1 MQGERKSFVD
11 NRGGNTM
18 AEAIKSAADYYSHR
32 LELSIATGYFDL
44 AGFSAIADVLMQAPA
59 VRILLGT
66 EPDPPRRTRVPLPGE
81 PAEAQRLREL
91 NAATESSLQVDRNLL
106 PFDPETR
113 ERISSLC
120 AFLARP
126 GVEVR
131 RFRRGFLH
139 GKAFVFGD
147 EAGALAGSANFT
159 GHGLTQ
165 NLELDLGQYGPDQ
178 VREVRRWFDDLWSE
192 AEPYD
197 LRALYTAR
205 EEEYDPYTIYLRMLL
220 ELYGP
225 EVEAEIADRPDTPGA
240 IPLASFQRLGTQRA
254 LRILGQYGGVLMA
267 DGVGL
272 GKTYMAGDLIRHYVR
287 ELGQRAVIIAP
298 AGLRDTVWS
307 QFVAQ
312 QALSAEILS
321 FQELATDRQV
331 GDPPEEGEVDHR
343 QARMALEA
351 SSYRLVVVDEA
362 HAFRSPDTTYYHAL
376 RRLMAAGGVER
387 HLVLLTATPVNN
399 SLWDLYWQLLLFA
412 RHDAAFQRLGIPHL
426 REFFKQALTLD
437 LEEEAPMALFPLLDA
452 VAVRRTRHHIQ
463 RFYPGETL
471 QTSHGPVPIR
481 FPEPVVQRV
490 DYEADAFGPGFFPH
504 VVAAISGLTMARYWP
519 DQYRRAPVANP
530 SQEVLAGLLQSQL
543 LKRFESSLGAYRA
556 TLATLVASHQ
566 RFLELLNQ
574 GWVATGEGSQEWLRG
589 DLDDSQLAALLEETD
604 PNGLEPAA
612 EYSLADLRSAVE
624 QDLATLHHLREE
636 AEQIRPEND
645 PKLRA
650 LVKLLA
656 EIGVASDRDERKVVV
671 FSAYA
676 DTIRYCAAHLK
687 ALEKPAIAN
696 PAQAAAQASFTPYRG
711 RWTWLVGRSSTGE
724 ETPESRQQTV
734 WHFVPQSSE
743 APPGTEDRYDL
754 VLSTDVL
761 AEGQNLQQCGHVVN
775 LDLPWNPM
783 RLVQRNGRVDRIG
796 SPHATVVLS
805 CFFPA
810 ADLDALLGLEERL
823 RHKIAHANA
832 AVGTDSP
839 VLPGLAVIARDFGAV
854 RQEIENLARG
864 DAGVVDRAEAQLDAF
879 SGDAYRDE
887 LRHALMAERRE
898 ELEALP
904 WGVGSGMQRPNGS
917 GVVFAARIGREAH
930 WRFVPVGGGHP
941 TADRL
946 QQLQVIRCVPTTKR
960 HLPAA
965 TRDRLFEW
973 WEEARRAILADVQRL
988 ADPAA
993 RQAAVPRAQ
1002 RDAVTLLHMLDLPG
1016 VPDAIRALQ
1025 VPWPVTVER
1034 ALRRILRQQA
1044 QGVGALDIG
1053 SQVLHFIQA
1062 EGLRAPAD
1070 EPPPQP
1076 VNLDDI
1082 HLVCYQAESE

>member
-1 MQGERKSFVD
+1 MSGERRSFVD
-11 NRGGNTM
+11 NRHGNTM
-18 AEAIKSAADYYSHR
+18 AAAIKSAADYYGHHR
-32 LELSIATGYFDL
+32 ELSIATGYFDL
-44 AGFSAIADVLMQAPA
+44 AGFSAIADVLMQAPG

-66 EPDPPRRTRVPLPGE
+66 EPDPPRRARVPLPGE
-81 PAEAQRLREL
+81 PVGLERLREL
-91 NAATESSLQVDRNLL
+91 DAATESSLRVDRNLL
-106 PFDPETR
+106 PFDPVTR
-113 ERISSLC
+113 DQISYLC
-120 AFLARP
+120 TFLSRP

-131 RFRRGFLH
+131 RYRRGFLH

-147 EAGALAGSANFT
+147 EAGVLAGSANFT

-178 VREVRRWFDDLWSE
+178 VREVRRWFDDLWVE

-197 LRALYTAR
+197 LASLYRAR
-205 EEEYDPYTIYLRMLL
+205 DEEYDPYIIYLRMLM

-225 EVEAEIADRPDTPGA
+225 EVEEEMASRPDTPGA

-254 LRILGQYGGVLMA
+254 LRILGQFGGVLMA

-298 AGLRDTVWS
+298 AGLRDTVWR
-307 QFVAQ
+307 QFVHG
-312 QALSAEILS
+312 QALGAEILS
-321 FQELATDRQV
+321 FQELATDLQV
-331 GDPPEEGEVDHR
+331 GNPPEDGEADHR
-343 QARMALEA
+343 QPRLALDA

-399 SLWDLYWQLLLFA
+399 SLLDLYWQLLLFA

-426 REFFKQALTLD
+426 RDFFKQALTLD
-437 LEEEAPMALFPLLDA
+437 MEEEAPMALFPLLDA

-463 RFYPGETL
+463 RFYPDETIH
-471 QTSHGPVPIR
+471 TPNGDVPIR

-490 DYEADAFGPGFFPH
+490 DYQADAFGPGFFPR
-504 VVAAISGLTMARYWP
+504 VTAAIGGLTMARYWP
-519 DQYRRAPVANP
+519 DQYRRSPVANP
-530 SQEVLAGLLQSQL
+530 AQEVLAGLLQSQL

-556 TLATLVASHQ
+556 TLTTLIASHE
-566 RFLELLNQ
+566 RFLELLGQ

-589 DLDDSQLAALLEETD
+589 DLDDSQLAALLEAAD
-604 PNGLEPAA
+604 LDGLEPAA
-612 EYSLADLRSAVE
+612 EYSLLELRSALDG
-624 QDLATLHHLREE
+624 DLTALRHLREE
-636 AEQIRPEND
+636 AERIGPEDD
-645 PKLRA
+645 PKLAA
-650 LVKLLA
+650 LLELLA
-656 EIGVASDRDERKVVV
+656 QIGVASDRNERKVVA

-676 DTIRYCAAHLK
+676 DTVRYCAAYLK
-687 ALEKPAIAN
+687 TLDGASGADPT
-696 PAQAAAQASFTPYRG
+696 QAAASAKFAPYRG
-711 RWTWLVGRSSTGE
+711 RWTWLAGRSSSAD
-724 ETPESRQQTV
+724 ETPESRQETV

-743 APPGTEDRYDL
+743 ARPGTEDRYDL
-754 VLSTDVL
+754 VVSTDVL

-796 SPHATVVLS
+796 SPHSKVVLS

-810 ADLDALLGLEERL
+810 ADLDALLRLEERL

-839 VLPGLAVIARDFGAV
+839 VLPGLAAVARDFGAV
-854 RQEIENLARG
+854 RQEIEDLARG
-864 DAGVVDRAEAQLDAF
+864 DAGVVERAEARLDAF

-887 LRHALMAERRE
+887 LRRALMAERRQ
-898 ELEALP
+898 ELESLP
-904 WGVGSGMQRPNGS
+904 WGVGSGMRRANER
-917 GVVFAARIGREAH
+917 GVVFAARIGEEAH
-930 WRFVPVGGGHP
+930 WRFVPVPAGAP

-946 QQLQVIRCVPTTKR
+946 QQLQAIRCVP
-960 HLPAA
+960 A
-965 TRDRLFEW
+965 TERYIPPPTRGQLFELW
-973 WEEARRAILADVQRL
+973 DEARRSILADAQRL
-988 ADPAA
+988 ADPAE

-1002 RDAVTLLHMLDLPG
+1002 REAVTLLHLLDLPG
-1016 VPDAIRALQ
+1016 VPEAVRALQ

-1034 ALRRILRQQA
+1034 SLRRILRQQA
-1044 QGVGALDIG
+1044 QGVSVLDIG
-1053 SQVLHFIQA
+1053 SQILHFIEV
-1062 EGLRAPAD
+1062 EGLRAPAAQ
-1070 EPPPQP
+1070 PPPPP
-1076 VNLDDI
+1076 VTLHDI
-1082 HLVCYQAESE
+1082 HLVCYQAVGE

>member
-1 MQGERKSFVD
+1 MAGERRSFVD
-11 NRGGNTM
+11 NRQGNTM
-18 AEAIKSAADYYSHR
+18 AAAIKSAADYYGHHR
-32 LELSIATGYFDL
+32 ELSIATGYFDL
-44 AGFSAIADVLMQAPA
+44 AGFSAIADVLMQAPG

-66 EPDPPRRTRVPLPGE
+66 EPDPLRKTRVPLPGE
-81 PAEAQRLREL
+81 PVGEERLREL
-91 NAATESSLQVDRNLL
+91 DAATESGLQVDRNLL
-106 PFDPETR
+106 PFEPETSDQ
-113 ERISSLC
+113 ISRLC
-120 AFLARP
+120 TFLARP

-131 RFRRGFLH
+131 RYRRGFLH

-147 EAGALAGSANFT
+147 EAGVLAGSANFT
-159 GHGLTQ
+159 GRGLTQ

-178 VREVRRWFDDLWSE
+178 VREVRRWFDDLWVE

-205 EEEYDPYTIYLRMLL
+205 EEEYDPYTIYLRMLM

-225 EVEAEIADRPDTPGA
+225 EVEEEIAARPDTPGA

-307 QFVAQ
+307 QFVHQ

-321 FQELATDRQV
+321 FQELAIDRQV
-331 GDPPEEGEVDHR
+331 GDPPEEGEVDRRHA
-343 QARMALEA
+343 QLALDA

-376 RRLMAAGGVER
+376 RRLMAAGGIER
-387 HLVLLTATPVNN
+387 HLILLTATPVNN

-437 LEEEAPMALFPLLDA
+437 LEAEAPMALFPLLDA

-463 RFYPGETL
+463 RFFPGETIR
-471 QTSHGPVPIR
+471 TSHGPVPIR

-490 DYEADAFGPGFFPH
+490 DYEADAFGPGFFPR
-504 VVAAISGLTMARYWP
+504 VTAAIAGLTMARYWP
-519 DQYRRAPVANP
+519 DQYRRPPVANP
-530 SQEVLAGLLQSQL
+530 AQEVLAGLLQSQL

-556 TLATLVASHQ
+556 TLTTLVASHQ
-566 RFLELLNQ
+566 RFLELLDQ
-574 GWVATGEGSQEWLRG
+574 GWVATGAGSQEWLRG
-589 DLDDSQLAALLEETD
+589 DLDDSQLAALLD
-604 PNGLEPAA
+604 GADADGLEPAA
-612 EYSLADLRSAVE
+612 EYSLGDLRPAVGR
-624 QDLATLHHLREE
+624 DLATLRHLREE
-636 AEQIRPEND
+636 AEQIGPEDD
-645 PKLRA
+645 PKLAA

-656 EIGVASDRDERKVVV
+656 QVGAASDRDERKVVA

-676 DTIRYCAAHLK
+676 DTIRYCAAYLK
-687 ALEKPAIAN
+687 TLAEAAVAD
-696 PAQAAAQASFTPYRG
+696 PAQVVAREMFTPYRG
-711 RWTWLVGRSSTGE
+711 RWTWLVGRSSGGE

-775 LDLPWNPM
+775 FDLPWNPM

-796 SPHATVVLS
+796 SPHAKVVLS

-839 VLPGLAVIARDFGAV
+839 VLPGLAVVGRDFGAV
-854 RQEIENLARG
+854 RQEIEDLARG

-887 LRHALMAERRE
+887 LRRALMAERRQ
-898 ELEALP
+898 ELESMP
-904 WGVGSGMQRPNGS
+904 WGVGSGMRRAREA
-917 GVVFAARIGREAH
+917 GVVFAGRIGGEAH
-930 WRFVPVGGGHP
+930 WRFAPIGGNRP

-946 QQLQVIRCVPTTKR
+946 QQLQAISCGPTTER
-960 HLPAA
+960 YLPAA
-965 TRDRLFEW
+965 TRDQLFKLW
-973 WEEARRAILADVQRL
+973 DEARRSILADAQRL
-988 ADPAA
+988 ADPAE

-1002 RDAVTLLHMLDLPG
+1002 RDAVTLLQALDLPG
-1016 VPDAIRALQ
+1016 IPDAIRALQ
-1025 VPWPVTVER
+1025 VPWPATVER
-1034 ALRRILRQQA
+1034 SLRRILRQQA
-1044 QGVGALDIG
+1044 QGVNVLDIG
-1053 SQVLHFIQA
+1053 SQILHFIEV
-1062 EGLRAPAD
+1062 EGLRASAD
-1070 EPPPQP
+1070 QPPPQP
-1076 VNLDDI
+1076 VTLDDI
-1082 HLVCYQAESE
+1082 HLVCYQVVGE